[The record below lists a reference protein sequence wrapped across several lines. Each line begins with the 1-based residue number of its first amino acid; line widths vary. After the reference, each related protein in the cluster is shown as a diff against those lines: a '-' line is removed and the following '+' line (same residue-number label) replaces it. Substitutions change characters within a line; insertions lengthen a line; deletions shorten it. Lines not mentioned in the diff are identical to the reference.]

1 MAYGEKLRKL
11 NPSPDALIFA
21 ALRRA
26 VPEAETLLDVA
37 CGRGDRLRALAAEFP
52 SLRLSGAD
60 ADAEMAARAAEA
72 CPAAEIAAADAA
84 ALPFAPASFDAVLCE
99 CSFSLFPDMA
109 GAAREITRVLRAGG
123 ALLLGDLYARADAD
137 AALAVPANGTVRT
150 VCGRGRLEA
159 LFAAAGLTAEAFDD
173 RSGDLA
179 QLLGQMLFDG
189 TLCDCLPA
197 EALRR
202 MKEWRTGYGLWT
214 FRRQA

>member
-109 GAAREITRVLRAGG
+109 GAAREITRVLRPGG

-137 AALAVPANGTVRT
+137 AALAVPANGIVRT
-150 VCGRGRLEA
+150 VSGRGRLEA

-197 EALRR
+197 EALQR

-214 FRRQA
+214 FRRPA

>member
-109 GAAREITRVLRAGG
+109 GAAREITRVLRPGG

-159 LFAAAGLTAEAFDD
+159 LFAAAGLTAEEFSD

-214 FRRQA
+214 FRRPA

>member
-109 GAAREITRVLRAGG
+109 EAAREITRVLRPGG

-159 LFAAAGLTAEAFDD
+159 LFAAAGLTAEEFSD

-214 FRRQA
+214 FRRPA

>member
-60 ADAEMAARAAEA
+60 ADAEMAARSAEA

-109 GAAREITRVLRAGG
+109 GAAREITRVLRPGG

-197 EALRR
+197 EALQR

>member
-109 GAAREITRVLRAGG
+109 EAAREITRVLRPGG

-159 LFAAAGLTAEAFDD
+159 LFDAAGLTAEEFAD

-202 MKEWRTGYGLWT
+202 MKGWRTGYGLWT
-214 FRRQA
+214 FRRPA

>member
-1 MAYGEKLRKL
+1 MAYGEKLRRL

-26 VPEAETLLDVA
+26 APEAETLLDVA

-60 ADAEMAARAAEA
+60 ADAEMAARADGA

-109 GAAREITRVLRAGG
+109 GAAREITRVLRPGG

-159 LFAAAGLTAEAFDD
+159 LFAAAGLTAEAFAD

-214 FRRQA
+214 FRRPA

>member
-99 CSFSLFPDMA
+99 CSFSLFPDMG
-109 GAAREITRVLRAGG
+109 GAAREIARVLRPGG

-159 LFAAAGLTAEAFDD
+159 LFAAAGLTAEEFSD

-214 FRRQA
+214 FRRPA

>member
-109 GAAREITRVLRAGG
+109 GAAREIARVLRPGG
-123 ALLLGDLYARADAD
+123 ALLLGNLYARADAD

>member
-109 GAAREITRVLRAGG
+109 GAAREITRVLRPGG

-137 AALAVPANGTVRT
+137 TALAVPANGTVRT

-214 FRRQA
+214 FRRPA

>member
-109 GAAREITRVLRAGG
+109 GAAREITRVLRPGG

-137 AALAVPANGTVRT
+137 AALAVPANGMVRT
-150 VCGRGRLEA
+150 VCGRGRMEA
-159 LFAAAGLTAEAFDD
+159 LFAAAGLTAEEFSDS
-173 RSGDLA
+173 SGDLA

-214 FRRQA
+214 FRRPA